1 MLIFYK
7 TIDKSVFTSGFTI
20 PVVYKEMLF
29 DNLGFSLNHG
39 EKKQIDILIDDSVYK
54 ATLMNIDFD
63 QKAHPNHKDILQVRY
78 GSNSLLAIKLRE
90 KFGYTQNLINCN
102 SDLYSSKWLSSL
114 PEDKKEFMAV
124 YSTTSRGLM
133 MLDCITNADFQE
145 ESKELISLGE
155 SVAER
160 VLDGTDPNSGIV
172 LKTKVCKIRHL
183 TTTILRDLKVLYG
196 YRCQVCGQ
204 YIGEKYDSNLI
215 HAHHIDYFTKSLNNN
230 SNNIMILC
238 PNHHGIIHDKNPIF
252 NSQTKT
258 FLYPNGYEEGLKL
271 NLHI

>member
-78 GSNSLLAIKLRE
+78 GSNSPLAIKLRE
-90 KFGYTQNLINCN
+90 KFRYTQNLINCN

-204 YIGEKYDSNLI
+204 YIGEKYDSHLI